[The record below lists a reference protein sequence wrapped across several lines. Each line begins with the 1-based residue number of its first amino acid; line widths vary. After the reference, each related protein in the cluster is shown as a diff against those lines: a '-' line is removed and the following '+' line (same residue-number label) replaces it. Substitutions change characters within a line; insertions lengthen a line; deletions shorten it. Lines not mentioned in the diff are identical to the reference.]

1 MPATARLGSGAAL
14 DVALPSAGTAGVIR
28 FDRSVEDVME
38 TIMAEWH
45 ERHYGIVFGDVRPQ
59 LHARG
64 PQLSLAVTDFSDVI

>member
-1 MPATARLGSGAAL
+1 M
-14 DVALPSAGTAGVIR
+14 IR